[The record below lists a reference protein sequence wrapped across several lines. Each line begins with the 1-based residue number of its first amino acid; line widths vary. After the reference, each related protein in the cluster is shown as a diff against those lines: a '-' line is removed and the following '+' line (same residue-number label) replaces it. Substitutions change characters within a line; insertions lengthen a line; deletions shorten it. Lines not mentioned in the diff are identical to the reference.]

1 MKHFLFSIIM
11 LLSAYGMAA
20 GQNSELLG
28 SGRWVKVSIDT
39 TGIYQLT
46 FEQLKQMGFAHPERV
61 GVYGYGAIMAAD
73 NSLSAVPHQV
83 CAAPSLING
92 QKLVFYGEG
101 PLRATLKNPTVS
113 TYDNRTD
120 IMVDVNTYSSTAIYY
135 LSDALPRKDLAKVSA
150 QGSETLHWHHCI
162 ELIEHE
168 VQNPAEGGA
177 VFHGPL
183 LNAGDSETFSFPIA
197 DFAANVSTV
206 GTIHLNAATKSS
218 HRFLFS
224 VKTSGVTNNTLSKIE
239 TTIANSK
246 TRAYTAANGS
256 GTFSPADGKSTA
268 QFTITIPSDFDGTY
282 AAVDRC
288 YIVYPRRNT
297 LSGRSEMFINIESNP
312 GKNLTIS
319 DASADA
325 TVWDVTQPE
334 NVIELEAT
342 HRGSTMTVAAGAGNA
357 GNAARLVAFVPS
369 AQHRTPKLL
378 GEVKS
383 AGITA
388 EAVPELLIVTTSGLR
403 TSAEQLADIHRRLQ
417 DKKVLVVDQN
427 DVFTEFS
434 YGMRS
439 APAIRRMV
447 SMFAQRAPG
456 TLRHLLLYGPSSFDN
471 RGLEVKGEFL
481 VCYECQTL
489 EQARDKSTNYASDA
503 YFGILQDVA
512 TEKLSMA
519 KGTVAVG
526 RIPATDEGKAS
537 KVNKKIERYLSEPH
551 IAPYRQRIL
560 KFSDDGD
567 GASHFSNS
575 ETFVNTMTSAI
586 PGLTVTRADNLL
598 FPWDSS
604 GMAREALRRIEQGIV
619 RGQGMVFYSG
629 HGDATSVCKEINFNV
644 NFADKLTNNTLPLFV
659 FSTCDNYPFDRDAV
673 NLSQA
678 VVLNGEG
685 GGIGSIGACRTVYL
699 DYNHKLA
706 MAIADEYSKLGE
718 GQSGADILM
727 NARNALIDKKMQPG
741 ASYNTMCYNF
751 CGDPAVPLLGTCG
764 NIVPDILP
772 DILPIG
778 SPFEVSGSVDDKK
791 FKGTAL
797 IEFYDVP
804 KTATTLLRNKDDGKE
819 RSVKLDQM
827 LLAQFYAKVE
837 NGKFRTEVILPPNNA
852 AKGTGRM
859 VVTAVDSRTGAR
871 AAGELQG
878 IVYADAPKLTES
890 PDNGS
895 AQIEEFYIDPSDYTD
910 GNNVASNFRI
920 HARIKPSSAGLAIAT
935 STIDKVC
942 SLLLDGHKSYAD
954 AVRSMYFDNEGNAVL
969 QCRIGPVSDGHHTLT
984 LTAVD
989 NAAGSVT
996 RSITFVV
1003 GPCAND
1009 GTLTVAEEPC
1019 RSRATFSLDNA
1030 EATQGRLIVTD
1041 IHGRTV
1047 FVRDNCTFPYSW
1059 SLLDNDG
1066 TRVSDGL
1073 YRAWVIFPSKK
1084 STPLSTLTV
1093 IR

>member
-1 MKHFLFSIIM
+1 M
-11 LLSAYGMAA
+11 LLSAYGVGA
-20 GQNSELLG
+20 GQNSEFLG
-28 SGRWVKVSIDT
+28 SGRWVEVSIDT

-73 NSLSAVPHQV
+73 NSLSAVPSEI

-101 PLRATLKNPTVS
+101 PLRATLKTTTADTFDQRMDVTVDINP
-113 TYDNRTD
+113 
-120 IMVDVNTYSSTAIYY
+120 YSNAAVYY
-135 LSDALPRKDLAKVSA
+135 LSDALPRKDLAKASA
-150 QGSETLHWHHCI
+150 HGSETLHWHHCI

-177 VFHGPL
+177 VFHGRL

-197 DFAANVSTV
+197 DFAADVSTV
-206 GTIHLNAATKSS
+206 GAIHLNAATKSS
-218 HRFLFS
+218 HKFLLP
-224 VKTSGVTNNTLSKIE
+224 VRTNGVTSTTLSKIE
-239 TTIANSK
+239 TGIANSK
-246 TRAYTAANGS
+246 TRAYIAANGS
-256 GTFSPADGKSTA
+256 GTFSPADGESTA
-268 QFTITIPSDFDGTY
+268 QFTITIPADFDGTY

-297 LSGRSEMFINIESNP
+297 LDGRSQLFLNIESNP
-312 GKNLTIS
+312 DKNLTIS
-319 DASADA
+319 DAATDA

-334 NVIELEAT
+334 NVIELEAK
-342 HRGSTMTVAAGAGNA
+342 RQGNTMTVAAGAGNA

-369 AQHRTPKLL
+369 AQHRAPTVL
-378 GEVKS
+378 GEVKT

-388 EAVPELLIVTTSGLR
+388 QAVPELLIVTTSGLR
-403 TSAEQLADIHRRLQ
+403 TAAEQLADIHRRLQ
-417 DKKVLVVDQN
+417 DKKVLVVDQD
-427 DVFTEFS
+427 DVFAEFS

-439 APAIRRMV
+439 APALRRMV
-447 SMFAQRAPG
+447 SKFAQRAPG

-471 RGLEVKGEFL
+471 RGLGVKGEFL
-481 VCYECQTL
+481 VCYECQTPD
-489 EQARDKSTNYASDA
+489 QARDKSTNYASDA
-503 YFGILQDVA
+503 YFGIIQDVT
-512 TEKLSMA
+512 TEKISMA

-526 RIPATDEGKAS
+526 RIPAADAGKAS
-537 KVNKKIERYLSEPH
+537 KVNKKIERYLSEAP
-551 IAPYRQRIL
+551 IAPYRQRML

-575 ETFVNTMTSAI
+575 ETFASALTRDI

-598 FPWDSS
+598 YPWSN
-604 GMAREALRRIEQGIV
+604 GMAQEAMRRIEQGIV

-644 NFADKLTNNTLPLFV
+644 NFADNLTNNTLPLFV

-699 DYNHKLA
+699 DYNHQLA
-706 MAIADEYSKLGE
+706 MAIADEYCKMGE

-727 NARNALIDKKMQPG
+727 NARNALIDKKMQSG

-772 DILPIG
+772 DILPVG
-778 SPFEVSGSVDDKK
+778 SPFEVCGSVDDKK

-890 PDNGS
+890 PDKGS

-910 GNNVASNFRI
+910 DNNVASNFRI

-935 STIDKVC
+935 STIDNVC
-942 SLLLDGHKSYAD
+942 SLLLDGHRSYAD
-954 AVRSMYFDNEGNAVL
+954 AVRSMYFDNEGNAIL

-989 NAAGSVT
+989 NAGGSVT

-1019 RSRATFSLDNA
+1019 RSHATFKLDNA

-1047 FVRDNCTFPYSW
+1047 FGRDNCTFPYSW
-1059 SLLDNDG
+1059 PLVDNDG
-1066 TRVSDGL
+1066 TPVSDGL